1 MRRCLS
7 TLRELALG
15 ATFLARGARLVI
27 TTPRLFLLG
36 LLPAMVSAALHALG
50 LVVLDDCA
58 FPLLAGL
65 SGSSDPRVAC
75 RDAQRALLV
84 GANPRGPG
92 MEREDLLQDN
102 ARIFPEQG
110 PALDEVAARDVQMRV
125 VGNPA
130 NTNALIAMNTAKSL
144 PRTSFTSMS
153 LEIDA
158 FSQERIALRANGSL
172 TPRITR

>member
-1 MRRCLS
+1 
-7 TLRELALG
+7 
-15 ATFLARGARLVI
+15 
-27 TTPRLFLLG
+27 
-36 LLPAMVSAALHALG
+36 
-50 LVVLDDCA
+50 
-58 FPLLAGL
+58 
-65 SGSSDPRVAC
+65 
-75 RDAQRALLV
+75 
-84 GANPRGPG
+84 

-110 PALDEVAARDVQMRV
+110 RALDEVAARDVQMRV

>member
-1 MRRCLS
+1 
-7 TLRELALG
+7 
-15 ATFLARGARLVI
+15 
-27 TTPRLFLLG
+27 
-36 LLPAMVSAALHALG
+36 
-50 LVVLDDCA
+50 
-58 FPLLAGL
+58 
-65 SGSSDPRVAC
+65 
-75 RDAQRALLV
+75 
-84 GANPRGPG
+84 
-92 MEREDLLQDN
+92 
-102 ARIFPEQG
+102 
-110 PALDEVAARDVQMRV
+110 MRV

>member
-1 MRRCLS
+1 
-7 TLRELALG
+7 
-15 ATFLARGARLVI
+15 VH
-27 TTPRLFLLG
+27 
-36 LLPAMVSAALHALG
+36 V
-50 LVVLDDCA
+50 
-58 FPLLAGL
+58 LAGL
-65 SGSSDPRVAC
+65 APEELR
-75 RDAQRALLV
+75 
-84 GANPRGPG
+84 
-92 MEREDLLQDN
+92 DLL
-102 ARIFPEQG
+102 
-110 PALDEVAARDVQMRV
+110 QMRV